1 MFRRIRDLFNKKN
14 QVDTDTS
21 LRFDQQLVEAYEKNP
36 DNPFLVSFPRTGSH
50 WLRMMLELYFERPTL
65 VRAFYYPDS
74 DDFVLRHHHD
84 VELTVR
90 RNNVIYLYREPVET
104 IYSQLRYEKD
114 PLDDKARIAHWS
126 EVYGQHLDKWLV
138 QDNFTKKKT
147 IITYEGLKNH
157 LNETFAKVTDH
168 LGAAFDADRL
178 QNAAARVTK
187 SEVKSKTQHDEQVI
201 QLDSRYD
208 MSRET
213 FREQSGAFV
222 LETVFKNREQ
232 LRPFFVGIIP

>member
-1 MFRRIRDLFNKKN
+1 M
-14 QVDTDTS
+14 
-21 LRFDQQLVEAYEKNP
+21 RFDQQLVEAYEKNP
-36 DNPFLVSFPRTGSH
+36 NNPFLVSFPRTGSH

-114 PLDDKARIAHWS
+114 LLDDKERIVHWS
-126 EVYGQHLDKWLV
+126 EIYGQHLDKWLV
-138 QDNFTKKKT
+138 QENFTTKKT
-147 IITYEGLKNH
+147 VITYEGLKNN
-157 LNETFAKVTDH
+157 LNETFAKVTAH
-168 LGAAFDADRL
+168 LGTEFDVVRL
-178 QNAAARVTK
+178 QDAAARVTK